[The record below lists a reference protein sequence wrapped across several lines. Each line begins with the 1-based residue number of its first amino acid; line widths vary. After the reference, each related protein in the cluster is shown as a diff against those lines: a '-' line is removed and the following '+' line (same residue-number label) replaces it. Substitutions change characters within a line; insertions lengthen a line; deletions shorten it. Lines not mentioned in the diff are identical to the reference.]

1 MTKPRADMT
10 KLSVPK
16 AAAAAA
22 VPFSRA
28 EEPTPTIG
36 ESKSLTVRLNRHDYW
51 ALRDFCAQHERQT
64 GERLTHQDAMVRGLH
79 CLLERGAD
87 A

>member
-1 MTKPRADMT
+1 MAKPRVDMT

-22 VPFSRA
+22 VPFIQT
-28 EEPTPTIG
+28 EETRPVIG
-36 ESKSLTVRLNRHDYW
+36 ESKSLTVRLNLRDYW

-64 GERLTHQDAMVRGLH
+64 GERLTHQEAMVRGLH
-79 CLLERGAD
+79 CLLGKGD
-87 A
+87 AA

>member
-1 MTKPRADMT
+1 MAKPRADMT

-22 VPFSRA
+22 MPFTRA
-28 EEPTPTIG
+28 EEARPVVG
-36 ESKSLTVRLNRHDYW
+36 ESKSLTVRLNLRDYW

-64 GERLTHQDAMVRGLH
+64 GERLTHQEAMVRGLR
-79 CLLERGAD
+79 CLLGKGDVA
-87 A
+87 